1 MKGIKPTVPD
11 LKALFARHE
20 KGVLAFSGGKD
31 SLVCLDLC
39 RDYRDKLDV
48 CWVNTGAMF
57 PHMAEFVR
65 KAAKSFRFVELSS
78 DVEEW
83 RKEFGEP
90 ADVVPTFNSYPGLG
104 IKPLQ
109 PRALLS
115 HWTACCLANRAWPL
129 TNYIAQSGATLS
141 LHGQR
146 RVDPA
151 MGGFMPQS
159 PAGAKV
165 ELCGLIQDWSDQ
177 EVADY
182 IVEHEI
188 ALPPQYSAEPPSPHS
203 LECWS
208 CTAMLGEG
216 DRPRLDY
223 TREHHPEL
231 YRRLRPRLLAVYKIT
246 HEGLASTRQVLGG
259 LLIAEKQASKV
270 AQEVAASLRQGP
282 REGGGDT
289 LPGAES
295 APAAAPPG

>member
-20 KGVLAFSGGKD
+20 KAVLAFSGGKD
-31 SLVCLDLC
+31 SLVVLHLC
-39 RDYRDKLDV
+39 RNYRDQIDV

-57 PHMAEFVR
+57 PHMETFVR
-65 KAAKSFRFVELSS
+65 KAAKGFRFVELSS

-83 RKEFGEP
+83 RKELGEP

-177 EVADY
+177 EVAHY
-182 IVEHEI
+182 IVEHGI
-188 ALPPQYSAEPPSPHS
+188 ALPPQYSADPPAPHS

-259 LLIAEKQASKV
+259 VLLAERPEK
-270 AQEVAASLRQGP
+270 
-282 REGGGDT
+282 
-289 LPGAES
+289 S
-295 APAAAPPG
+295 AGAAAPDRGTVGS